1 MKTDF
6 ACESYLLSVT
16 NVANRT
22 ALTKF
27 RLSNHNL
34 MIEKGRYEKLLLGDR
49 SCPFCPDQI
58 ENEFHFLIK
67 CPIYHEL
74 RNKMLDD
81 IKDIIFDFYYPPD
94 ENFLFWFLL
103 KKPLISDTTGN
114 YIRLSMELRAFLL
127 ENPRNHL

>member
-1 MKTDF
+1 
-6 ACESYLLSVT
+6 
-16 NVANRT
+16 
-22 ALTKF
+22 
-27 RLSNHNL
+27 

-58 ENEFHFLIK
+58 EDEFHFLIK

-74 RNKMLDD
+74 RNKMLHD

-103 KKPLISDTTGN
+103 KNPLIADTIGN
-114 YIRLSMELRAFLL
+114 YLRLSMELRAFLL